1 MSEQIAFSQVS
12 FSYGTKP
19 ILDSFDF
26 FVEKGEFVSL
36 IGPSGIG
43 KSTLFQLAAG
53 LLQPGS
59 GEIRIGK
66 EAVEKRLGKIGYMA
80 QRDLLMPWRTVV
92 ENAALPLE
100 IQGMAKRDAQQKVR
114 DELPRYGL
122 QDWADAYPGELSGGM
137 RQRVS
142 FLRALLFGSKIM
154 LLDEPFSALD
164 GITRLEMQEWLLQ
177 MWQETGSTMIMI
189 THDID
194 EAILMANRVILLS
207 GVPITQPVELS
218 VPIEYPRTTA
228 SRNLAEFLTV
238 REQIWQLLR
247 QAVRDQGQLQG
258 NGGKAYG

>member
-1 MSEQIAFSQVS
+1 MSEQIAFSKVS
-12 FSYGTKP
+12 FSYGKKP
-19 ILDSFDF
+19 ILSSFDLC
-26 FVEKGEFVSL
+26 VEKGEFVSL

-53 LLQPGS
+53 LLQPMT
-59 GEIRIGK
+59 GEIRIAQK
-66 EAVEKRLGKIGYMA
+66 AVEKRLGRIGYMP
-80 QRDLLMPWRTVV
+80 QRDLLMPWRTVA

-100 IQGMAKRDAQQKVR
+100 IQGMTKHDAQQKVR

-137 RQRVS
+137 KQRVS
-142 FLRALLFGSKIM
+142 FLRALLFGSEIL

-177 MWQETGSTMIMI
+177 MWHKTGKTMIMI

-207 GVPITQPVELS
+207 GVPIQKPVELS
-218 VPIEYPRTTA
+218 VPIDYPRTTA
-228 SRNLAEFLTV
+228 TRNRTEFMAV
-238 REQIWQLLR
+238 REQIWELLR
-247 QAVRDQGQLQG
+247 EAVREQGQLQVH
-258 NGGKAYG
+258 GGQAHG